1 VTASVGTGATKARQR
16 RGLWWALSISVV
28 LHLWL
33 TPAAAWLGVLS
44 WLLETAPKPESPAE
58 QLHSIPITWLGPDEP
73 PPAEPAAQ
81 NAPVAMLESPQL
93 SSPEPAPAPQS
104 QTPKLAK
111 PETPPQ
117 DKPRSSEGGAPDIDH
132 PLALSGIKT
141 QLLDDN
147 ANVNLLLVSERVR
160 AHPLG
165 ARIGKLL
172 VDFPQWSSF
181 FATAEINPI
190 RDLNRIL
197 IVGPEFRRSADMVAI
212 IEHRLG
218 STRVHAAVD
227 RLVRRPPRG
236 HWLEGKIP
244 MARAHA
250 DRAERLFA
258 IPSADVLVVAPLHLE
273 QQLLGMP
280 PVRFPTPEGKEAL
293 VLHVRAPA
301 QALRELPFALPGSL
315 RWLRLDLTPLEG
327 GAASLRVSA
336 EDSDARSAAQHA
348 RSLSN
353 ALNAITNPD
362 LGALGALIG
371 LRSIAFLDRIELQ
384 ARGARIYGQLH
395 ISEHQ
400 LDRLLGYTEQM
411 VADWKQPR

>member
-1 VTASVGTGATKARQR
+1 
-16 RGLWWALSISVV
+16 
-28 LHLWL
+28 
-33 TPAAAWLGVLS
+33 
-44 WLLETAPKPESPAE
+44 
-58 QLHSIPITWLGPDEP
+58 
-73 PPAEPAAQ
+73 
-81 NAPVAMLESPQL
+81 
-93 SSPEPAPAPQS
+93 
-104 QTPKLAK
+104 
-111 PETPPQ
+111 
-117 DKPRSSEGGAPDIDH
+117 
-132 PLALSGIKT
+132 
-141 QLLDDN
+141 
-147 ANVNLLLVSERVR
+147 
-160 AHPLG
+160 
-165 ARIGKLL
+165 
-172 VDFPQWSSF
+172 
-181 FATAEINPI
+181 
-190 RDLNRIL
+190 
-197 IVGPEFRRSADMVAI
+197 MVAI

-218 STRVHAAVD
+218 STRVRAAVD

-258 IPSADVLVVAPLHLE
+258 MPSSDVLVVAPLHLE
-273 QQLLGMP
+273 HQLIGMP
-280 PVRFPTPEGKEAL
+280 AVRFPTPEGKEAL

-301 QALRELPFALPGSL
+301 QALRELPFALPDSL
-315 RWLRLDLTPLEG
+315 RWLRLDLTPVEG
-327 GAASLRVSA
+327 GAAFLRVSA
-336 EDSDARSAAQHA
+336 EDSDPRAAAQHA

-384 ARGARIYGQLH
+384 ARGPRIYGQLH